1 MALSDADV
9 LAALK
14 AKRDAVIAQM
24 AATDVGPAFAVDGV
38 SVSSE
43 WSELKAVLDDLDA
56 MIQRYESPVVVYS
69 VGD

>member
-14 AKRDAVIAQM
+14 SKRDAVIAQM
-24 AATDVGPAFAVDGV
+24 AAADIGPSFAVDGV

-43 WSELKAVLDDLDA
+43 WDQLKAVLDDLDKL
-56 MIQRYESPVVVYS
+56 IDKYEGPTVAYS